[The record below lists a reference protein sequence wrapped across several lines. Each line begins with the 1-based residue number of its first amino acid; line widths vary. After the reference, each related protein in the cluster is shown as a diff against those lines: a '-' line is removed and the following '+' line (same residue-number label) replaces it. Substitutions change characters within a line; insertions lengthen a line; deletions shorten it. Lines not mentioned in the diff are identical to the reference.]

1 MKKVVFLIITS
12 ALIFLLPTLG
22 SIVRWGG
29 LPEGYGLFPA
39 QEAGNDPGFNL
50 TYFICASVVAA
61 FILIFLLF
69 PRLFGFKKV
78 VAAPVVR
85 QKVNFPYW
93 FWGALPVL
101 IICWI
106 IMWTR
111 AKIPVDLEPITSLPI
126 SFSLE
131 RYTFVP
137 LWWSFICILDGIV
150 YKRNNAISLL
160 SIKPRV
166 MQVLAVVSC
175 YSWFA
180 FEYLNF
186 FVMENWYYPNNHV
199 MSDFGN
205 IFWFSLSYTTV
216 LPAIVEWYLLLKTFP
231 RMRDRYSNG
240 PRLKVN
246 KGWLIALY
254 IVGLV
259 LSLLM
264 GYFPYQLFWVLWVA
278 LVPLLSAAM
287 GLTRL
292 WTPFTPIREGNW
304 SPILLIA
311 IGTVLNGLFWEM
323 WNFGSEW
330 FKSGYPANPNY
341 WKYSVPYLDKF
352 HIFSEMPILGYFGY
366 LFFGVNCWI
375 LWLAAAYIFKF
386 NPNFELDGRQDETRG
401 R

>member
-1 MKKVVFLIITS
+1 MKKIVFLIITS

-39 QEAGNDPGFNL
+39 QQAGTDPGFNL

-85 QKVNFPYW
+85 QKVDFPYW